1 MTGAL
6 GLFLL
11 WILSKSQ
18 GEGEPAT
25 AAPQT
30 APAPAPAA
38 TTPTAAAAQ
47 AAQAAQAAAANPTP
61 SNLQHAA
68 QAAQAAAQ
76 VQTAAAKK
84 AKAAAAAPAPWPQQ
98 KPTGLPPFP
107 SGWEPDQPPPAAVVT
122 RAWQLL
128 PILWKSGKPGGTS
141 VETIKGRWITFQA
154 QWHDKAKKKKGVTAY
169 RVKPGQATAEPSR
182 DLGTLAALTIN
193 PRPGGATSQR
203 A

>member
-11 WILSKSQ
+11 WLLSKFQ
-18 GEGEPAT
+18 GEPET
-25 AAPQT
+25 AAPPS
-30 APAPAPAA
+30 APAPSPAPAA

-47 AAQAAQAAAANPTP
+47 AAQAAQTAAANPTP
-61 SNLQHAA
+61 SNLAHAA
-68 QAAQAAAQ
+68 QAAQTAAQ

-84 AKAAAAAPAPWPQQ
+84 AKAAASAPAPWPQQ

-169 RVKPGQATAEPSR
+169 RVKPGQATATPSR
-182 DLGTLAALTIN
+182 DLGTLATMYV
-193 PRPGGATSQR
+193 RPQGGASQR